1 MINKLY
7 NLKKN
12 QTDQILIQKS
22 QIDSRID
29 QIDAEILLTKNSI
42 ASATVQKNGA
52 IADFMI
58 LTMHKDT
65 MKLHIAKLES
75 EKAKLNEELNINSN
89 PARIIRRIKFR
100 VNGKSVFNWCR
111 TSFIGN
117 IFNSISELVFSCDE
131 KLCNCLV
138 NS

>member
-75 EKAKLNEELNINSN
+75 EKAKLNEELKKIVEE
-89 PARIIRRIKFR
+89 IIELQKQSEQFKYILEEQKIEA
-100 VNGKSVFNWCR
+100 KAAQLKLEQE
-111 TSFIGN
+111 TTEEFIQSKY
-117 IFNSISELVFSCDE
+117 IR
-131 KLCNCLV
+131 K
-138 NS
+138 

>member
-29 QIDAEILLTKNSI
+29 QIDAEISLTKNSI

-75 EKAKLNEELNINSN
+75 EKAKLNEELKKIVEEIIELQKQSEQFKYILEEQ
-89 PARIIRRIKFR
+89 RIEAKAAQLKLEQETTEEFIQSKYIRK
-100 VNGKSVFNWCR
+100 
-111 TSFIGN
+111 
-117 IFNSISELVFSCDE
+117 
-131 KLCNCLV
+131 
-138 NS
+138 

>member
-42 ASATVQKNGA
+42 SSATVQKNGA

-75 EKAKLNEELNINSN
+75 EKAKLNEELKKIVEEIIELQKQSEQFKYILEEQ
-89 PARIIRRIKFR
+89 RIEAKAAQLKLEQETTEEFIQSKYIRK
-100 VNGKSVFNWCR
+100 
-111 TSFIGN
+111 
-117 IFNSISELVFSCDE
+117 
-131 KLCNCLV
+131 
-138 NS
+138 

>member
-75 EKAKLNEELNINSN
+75 EKAKLNEELKKIVEEIIELQKQSEQFKYILEEQ
-89 PARIIRRIKFR
+89 RIEAKAAQLKLEQETTEEFIQSKYIRK
-100 VNGKSVFNWCR
+100 
-111 TSFIGN
+111 
-117 IFNSISELVFSCDE
+117 
-131 KLCNCLV
+131 
-138 NS
+138 

>member
-12 QTDQILIQKS
+12 QTDQMLIQKS

-42 ASATVQKNGA
+42 SSATVQKNGA

-75 EKAKLNEELNINSN
+75 EKAKLNEELKKIVEEIIELQKQSEQFKYILEEQ
-89 PARIIRRIKFR
+89 RIEAKAAQLKLEQETTEEFIQSKYIRK
-100 VNGKSVFNWCR
+100 
-111 TSFIGN
+111 
-117 IFNSISELVFSCDE
+117 
-131 KLCNCLV
+131 
-138 NS
+138 

>member
-22 QIDSRID
+22 QIDYRID
-29 QIDAEILLTKNSI
+29 QIDTEILLTKNSI

-75 EKAKLNEELNINSN
+75 EKAKLNEELKKIVEE
-89 PARIIRRIKFR
+89 IIELQKQSEQFKYILEEQKIEA
-100 VNGKSVFNWCR
+100 KAAQLKLEQE
-111 TSFIGN
+111 TTEEFIQSKY
-117 IFNSISELVFSCDE
+117 IR
-131 KLCNCLV
+131 K
-138 NS
+138 

>member
-1 MINKLY
+1 LINKLY

-75 EKAKLNEELNINSN
+75 EKAKLNEELKKIVEE
-89 PARIIRRIKFR
+89 IIELQKQSEQFKYILEEQKIEA
-100 VNGKSVFNWCR
+100 KAAQLKLEQE
-111 TSFIGN
+111 TTEEFIQSKY
-117 IFNSISELVFSCDE
+117 IR
-131 KLCNCLV
+131 K
-138 NS
+138 

>member
-75 EKAKLNEELNINSN
+75 EKAKLNEELKKIVEE
-89 PARIIRRIKFR
+89 IIELQKQSEQFKYILEEQKIEA
-100 VNGKSVFNWCR
+100 KSAQLKLEQE
-111 TSFIGN
+111 TTEEFIQSKY
-117 IFNSISELVFSCDE
+117 IR
-131 KLCNCLV
+131 K
-138 NS
+138 

>member
-42 ASATVQKNGA
+42 SSATVQKNGA

-75 EKAKLNEELNINSN
+75 EKAKLNEELKKIVEE
-89 PARIIRRIKFR
+89 IIELQKQSEQFKYILEEQKIEA
-100 VNGKSVFNWCR
+100 KAAQLKLEQE
-111 TSFIGN
+111 TTEEFIQSKY
-117 IFNSISELVFSCDE
+117 IR
-131 KLCNCLV
+131 K
-138 NS
+138 

>member
-42 ASATVQKNGA
+42 TSATVQKNGA

-65 MKLHIAKLES
+65 MRLHIAKLES
-75 EKAKLNEELNINSN
+75 EKAKLNEELKKIVEE
-89 PARIIRRIKFR
+89 IIELQKQSEQFKYILEEQKIEA
-100 VNGKSVFNWCR
+100 KAAQLKLEQE
-111 TSFIGN
+111 TTEEFIQSKY
-117 IFNSISELVFSCDE
+117 IR
-131 KLCNCLV
+131 K
-138 NS
+138 

>member
-29 QIDAEILLTKNSI
+29 QIDAEISLTKNSI

-75 EKAKLNEELNINSN
+75 EKAKLNEELKKIVEE
-89 PARIIRRIKFR
+89 IIELQKQSEQFKYILEEQKIEA
-100 VNGKSVFNWCR
+100 KAAQLKLEQE
-111 TSFIGN
+111 TTEEFIQSKY
-117 IFNSISELVFSCDE
+117 IR
-131 KLCNCLV
+131 K
-138 NS
+138 

>member
-75 EKAKLNEELNINSN
+75 EKAKLNEELKKIVEE
-89 PARIIRRIKFR
+89 IIELQKQSEQFKYILEEQKIEA
-100 VNGKSVFNWCR
+100 KAAQLKLEQK
-111 TSFIGN
+111 TTKEFIQSKY
-117 IFNSISELVFSCDE
+117 IR
-131 KLCNCLV
+131 K
-138 NS
+138 

>member
-42 ASATVQKNGA
+42 TSATVQKNGA

-75 EKAKLNEELNINSN
+75 EKAKLNEELKKIVEE
-89 PARIIRRIKFR
+89 IIELQKQSEQFKYILEEQKIEA
-100 VNGKSVFNWCR
+100 KAAQLKLEQE
-111 TSFIGN
+111 TTEEFIQSKY
-117 IFNSISELVFSCDE
+117 IR
-131 KLCNCLV
+131 K
-138 NS
+138 

>member
-1 MINKLY
+1 M
-7 NLKKN
+7 
-12 QTDQILIQKS
+12 LIQKS

-42 ASATVQKNGA
+42 SSATVQKNGA

-75 EKAKLNEELNINSN
+75 EKAKLNEELKKIVEEIIELQKQSEQFKYILEEQ
-89 PARIIRRIKFR
+89 RIEAKAAQLKLEQEATEEFIQSKYIRK
-100 VNGKSVFNWCR
+100 
-111 TSFIGN
+111 
-117 IFNSISELVFSCDE
+117 
-131 KLCNCLV
+131 
-138 NS
+138 

>member
-42 ASATVQKNGA
+42 ASTTVQKNGA

-75 EKAKLNEELNINSN
+75 EKAKLNEELKKIVEE
-89 PARIIRRIKFR
+89 IIELQKQSEQFKYILEEQKIEA
-100 VNGKSVFNWCR
+100 KAAQLKLEQE
-111 TSFIGN
+111 TTEEFIQSKY
-117 IFNSISELVFSCDE
+117 IR
-131 KLCNCLV
+131 K
-138 NS
+138 